1 MRSNK
6 QIDSLNNKLVLIAG
20 KIARAYNERNELEL
34 NEVPNRQVRVLE
46 LENNIK
52 ALREEKK
59 ELEAEIARL
68 RQELENNLFWA

>member
-6 QIDSLNNKLVLIAG
+6 QIDLLNNKLALIAG

-52 ALREEKK
+52 ALREKKK
-59 ELEAEIARL
+59 EIEAEIARL
-68 RQELENNLFWA
+68 RKELEGNLFWV